1 MMHIYNKVLGRCFN
15 TFHFSIQQQTIYNK
29 TIKTN
34 TIMTNHSKKCLV
46 TWMFMLLFMGT
57 STNLRAAINIPG
69 DVPSN
74 SKVISGGASM
84 EKQPAFPGAEGFGRY
99 VTGGRGGRVY
109 HVTNLNDSGTGS
121 LRWALS
127 QPGIKT
133 IVFDVSGTI
142 HLSSALNIGGNVTIA
157 GQTAPGDGICVAD
170 YPCSIKGS
178 NVIVRYMR
186 FRLGNKNVLLDGAD
200 GWDGFGG
207 FDQEDLIIDHC
218 SISWSIDECLSVLG
232 NKNTTVQWC
241 LVAQSLVNSG
251 HSKGAHGYGGNW
263 GGSGASFHHNLL
275 AHHTSRTPRLGP
287 RPTTQLDE
295 RMDMRNNVIYNFGG
309 NGCYGGEGMKVNIV
323 NNYYKPGPGTPT
335 SYKGKR
341 IAGIGIRTNNYV
353 EQYPDYEPALHI
365 WGKYFVEGNVNS
377 KYSDVTND
385 NWTYGMYN
393 QINANDC
400 DGTYTQRTK
409 DTIRINQPIPFI
421 TTTTHTAEDAYQRV
435 LDYAGAS
442 LSRDSFDQLMVSDTR
457 NGTASYTGN
466 GLSQGFIN
474 SQDDNKPSGASSSWS
489 AWPTL
494 ESTTVP
500 TDTDGDGMPD
510 SWEDAHGLNKND
522 ASDGATTGED
532 GYTNLENYLNSIVA
546 SITEAQNEGGTT
558 AGNTEE
564 IDNNQPSEY
573 EISVA
578 TSNGDWTFNNGF
590 SITTS
595 KSYSP
600 VSNSNYI
607 KYSRGVKYTI
617 NIPDG
622 ISIEKVTITGNLNQ
636 DTGTGYLAEL
646 NGKTYSANDYVFPN
660 RMANDDRSYTI
671 TLSTPATNTLTF
683 TPGGGQT
690 GWELKLYPVSKEEP
704 TVVKTVTG
712 KITLPFY
719 DGNENFAVNYDV
731 SIEGK
736 VTATVSLGSA
746 LGCSAK
752 RTVNGANFNE
762 ISTTE
767 VKAQS
772 ANSANALTINITTAD
787 KDITFKP
794 TSIAFNACKISTDGG
809 KFDLNLDG
817 SVLYSGEVPN
827 RNNEAGGFYS
837 SYDKSLSSTSAT
849 SHDFVYNIYALN
861 DKKMGLG
868 NIVITGELTEK
879 INPIMGDVNGDGL
892 VNITDVVCLV
902 NYVLDSDAS
911 NINLEISDINGDGI
925 INITDVVS
933 LVNLIL
939 VEHE

>member
-1 MMHIYNKVLGRCFN
+1 
-15 TFHFSIQQQTIYNK
+15 
-29 TIKTN
+29 
-34 TIMTNHSKKCLV
+34 MTNHSKKCLV

-57 STNLRAAINIPG
+57 STILRAAINIPG

-74 SKVISGGASM
+74 NKVLSGGASM

-409 DTIRINQPIPFI
+409 DTIRINQPIPFV

-457 NGTASYTGN
+457 NGTASFTGN

-546 SITEAQNEGGTT
+546 SITEAQNEGGTAT
-558 AGNTEE
+558 GNTEE

-595 KSYSP
+595 KSYSS

-671 TLSTPATNTLTF
+671 TLSTLATNTLTF
-683 TPGGGQT
+683 TPGGDGQA
-690 GWELKLYPVSKEEP
+690 GWELKLYPVSNEEP

-746 LGCSAK
+746 LGCTAK
-752 RTVNGANFNE
+752 RTINGANFNE

-767 VKAQS
+767 VNVQS
-772 ANSANALTINITTAD
+772 ANSANALTINITTAN

-794 TSIAFNACKISTDGG
+794 TNIAFNACKIGTNGG

-817 SVLYSGEVPN
+817 SPLYSGEVPN
-827 RNNEAGGFYS
+827 RNNEAGGYYS

-849 SHDFVYNIYALN
+849 SHDFVFNIYTLDGSKN
-861 DKKMGLG
+861 KTMGLG
-868 NIVITGELTEK
+868 NIVITGELTEN
-879 INPIMGDVNGDGL
+879 INLIMGDVNGDGL